1 MTNSNKSIRL
11 VVINNIKYLREQNN
25 MSPQEL
31 SKKLN
36 KKEHFIE
43 KLESNLYKIEHSL
56 DTIDRLS
63 RIFNISSDIILK
75 EKLKK

>member
-1 MTNSNKSIRL
+1 
-11 VVINNIKYLREQNN
+11 

-43 KLESNLYKIEHSL
+43 KLESNLYKRDPSL

-63 RIFNISSDIILK
+63 RIFNISLGKHERKNSLSNLTISILT
-75 EKLKK
+75 

>member
-36 KKEHFIE
+36 KI
-43 KLESNLYKIEHSL
+43 
-56 DTIDRLS
+56 
-63 RIFNISSDIILK
+63 
-75 EKLKK
+75 KKYNA

>member
-43 KLESNLYKIEHSL
+43 KLESNLYKREPSL

-63 RIFNISSDIILK
+63 SVFNISSDIILK

>member
-1 MTNSNKSIRL
+1 MSNSYKCIRL

-43 KLESNLYKIEHSL
+43 KLESNLYKREPSL

-63 RIFNISSDIILK
+63 RVFNISSDIILK

>member
-43 KLESNLYKIEHSL
+43 KLGSNLYKREPSL

-63 RIFNISSDIILK
+63 RVFNISSDIILK